1 MTPFPPPHT
10 PLAGSRLALP
20 LSTSS
25 AFCFRHEYKQTLFSL
40 VLSSIV
46 LLVRSRLSQPQQQ
59 QQLNLAAKRLL
70 TVFFLIRYVL
80 SFADRSL
87 SLLML
92 DDD

>member
-1 MTPFPPPHT
+1 
-10 PLAGSRLALP
+10 LLALALLF
-20 LSTSS
+20 LSLPRQL
-25 AFCFRHEYKQTLFSL
+25 FCFRHEYKQTLFSL

-46 LLVRSRLSQPQQQ
+46 LLVRSRLSQQQQQ

-87 SLLML
+87 SLNAG
-92 DDD
+92 